1 MALRSLRT
9 CYVIDRD
16 PLTREELDE
25 SSRRLREFMDGFESV
40 MGDDVRGGD
49 CHAHEDVSEA
59 DEESSL

>member
-25 SSRRLREFMDGFESV
+25 SLRRLRGFMDGFESV
-40 MGDDVRGGD
+40 MDDEVRGGG
-49 CHAHEDVSEA
+49 CHAHEDVSE
-59 DEESSL
+59 DNEESAV